1 MPEMVE
7 HQETQ
12 PDKSPRDHHVCP
24 WWMGYLI
31 ASPLRKLGENPDK
44 ILGPLV
50 EPGMTA
56 VDFGSAMGF
65 FSLPLA
71 RMIGPHGRVVCVDLQ
86 PRMLSSLRK
95 RARKKGLDDIIETRE
110 CSNDDLGVDDLS
122 GQADVALAIHVVHEV
137 PYPRRFLTTCRTVL
151 KPGGRLLL
159 IEPRGH
165 VSDDEFQAT
174 KDLAFDV
181 GFTECDE
188 LRLRK
193 SHSLVLE
200 APTTG

>member
-7 HQETQ
+7 HQDIEH
-12 PDKSPRDHHVCP
+12 DESPRNHHVCP

-31 ASPLRKLGENPDK
+31 ASPLRKLGENPEK
-44 ILGPLV
+44 ILDPLV

-71 RMIGPHGRVVCVDLQ
+71 RMVGPRGRVVCVDLQ
-86 PRMLSSLRK
+86 SRMLSSLRK
-95 RARKKGLDDIIETRE
+95 RARKKGLDQIIETRE
-110 CSNDDLGVDDLS
+110 CSSDDLGVDDLS

-137 PYPRRFLTTCRTVL
+137 PYPSRFLTTCRTVL

-159 IEPRGH
+159 IEPGGH
-165 VSDDEFQAT
+165 VSDEEFQAT
-174 KDLAFDV
+174 KDLAIDL
-181 GFTECDE
+181 GFTEADK
-188 LRLRK
+188 LQLRK
-193 SHSLVLE
+193 SHALVLE